1 MRAIILLTT
10 ILSTQLLLAQA
21 GLICDSVGK
30 DGKEISVR
38 FPGKTMEELRESTSD
53 DQMYYRNSYQWM
65 AYHID
70 ALLCESLEGPLKSFA
85 VMQSD
90 LDGELVVAQL
100 DAPNGSKIVL
110 QSILPGADLE
120 GRAYIKYA
128 VDNDKGF
135 GIAKCELSKY
145 EEIVFMTQEK
155 FTKDDKRAYRCS
167 SYFEG
172 RNSSY

>member
-1 MRAIILLTT
+1 LRTIILLAA

-21 GLICDSVGK
+21 GLICDSVDK
-30 DGKEISVR
+30 NGKEISVR

-53 DQMYYRNSYQWM
+53 DQMHYRNSYQWM
-65 AYHID
+65 AYHIN
-70 ALLCESLEGPLKSFA
+70 ALLCESIEGSLKSFA
-85 VMQSD
+85 VMKSD
-90 LDGELVVAQL
+90 LDGRVVVGEL
-100 DAPNGSKIVL
+100 DAPNGSRIVV
-110 QSILPGADLE
+110 QSILPEADFK

-128 VDNDKGF
+128 VDNEEGL

-155 FTKDDKRAYRCS
+155 FSKDDKRAYRCS